1 MSSPDSNPTF
11 SLVGQMLRT
20 PEEIARVL
28 NSLVMRGE
36 PIVSAL
42 SGGKLLFRS
51 RLRFVDPGKA
61 YVIVELSP
69 DEAANRALLLRPR
82 ATFHAEPGGWRVE
95 FAAANPRPTGA
106 HEGAAGIRLRFPEI
120 VAGHRRR
127 ENERAAIP
135 PQHELRCIVDEA
147 GVMPFDGTMANVSK
161 GGIGFL
167 QYDPEISLEPGTV
180 LKGCRIESPGK
191 ASMVVDMEVRYSQL
205 LTLADGRQVQSSG
218 CRFLNL
224 SPEET
229 ARIEELCGLKT

>member
-1 MSSPDSNPTF
+1 MTPPDPKPQF

-36 PIVSAL
+36 PLICDL
-42 SGGKLLFRS
+42 GGGKLLFRS

-61 YVIVELSP
+61 YIIVEPSA
-69 DEAANRALLLRPR
+69 DEAANKTLLARPR

-95 FAAANPRPTGA
+95 FAAADPKQTSP
-106 HEGAAGIRLRFPEI
+106 HEGAPGIKLRFPEV

-127 ENERAAIP
+127 TDERADAP
-135 PQHELRCIVDEA
+135 PQKELRCVIDKA
-147 GVMPFDGTMANVSK
+147 GIMPFDGTMANVSK

-167 QYDPEISLEPGTV
+167 QYNPEISLEPGTV
-180 LKGCRIESPGK
+180 LKGCRIYSADGD
-191 ASMVVDMEVRYSQL
+191 SIVVDMEVRYSQL
-205 LTLADGRQVQSSG
+205 VDLPDGKQVESSG
-218 CRFLNL
+218 CCFLNL

-229 ARIEELCGLKT
+229 ARIEKMFELK